1 MEDDDHLRLAG
12 VTRLSLQGR
21 GPKDAFIFD
30 PHRLAFPCWALG
42 LADGRPGLLVTLD
55 RHFDLVPPQD
65 VAAIPDVQAP
75 LRKLDEFA
83 RWSLDVRNYDHV
95 LAAME
100 AGIVKNAIVIAR
112 FKPRGTVDPTEYT
125 DRRGETHRLL
135 AVPTID
141 RLADGFGGV
150 GQSPEAHEAEALIR
164 EARSIVLD
172 VDLDCFT
179 TPSDADPTEVVP
191 WSRELIRRMLLPPD
205 SGPFWD
211 AVLFKTKVLTIARE
225 PLHCGGMIAS
235 NKLFEELATV
245 LFQELLNTDLP

>member
-1 MEDDDHLRLAG
+1 MDETDHLRLAG
-12 VTRLSLQGR
+12 VTRLSLRGR

-42 LADGRPGLLVTLD
+42 LADTRPGLLVTLD
-55 RHFDLVPPQD
+55 RHLDLVPPSD
-65 VAAIPDVQAP
+65 VTAIPDAQDP
-75 LRKLDEFA
+75 LRQLDEFA

-100 AGIVKNAIVIAR
+100 AGIIKDAIVIAR
-112 FKPRGTVDPTEYT
+112 AKPRGALERTEYV
-125 DRRGETHRLL
+125 DRRGEKHRIL

-141 RLADGFGGV
+141 RLADGFAGV
-150 GQSPEAHEAEALIR
+150 GQSPEAREAETLIR

-179 TPSDADPTEVVP
+179 TTSDADPTEVVP
-191 WSRELIRRMLLPPD
+191 WPRELIRRMLVPPE

-225 PLHCGGMIAS
+225 PLHCGGVIAS
-235 NKLFEELATV
+235 HRLFDDLAGV
-245 LFQELLNTDLP
+245 LFVELLRTDLP